1 MDLLGIGMAEVKG
14 KLNPSEGPERSVGPS
29 EKREG
34 ASGYGL
40 REMRNPEVS
49 EKPTR
54 RRFSAEYK
62 MRILK
67 EADACKQPG
76 ELGALLRRE
85 GLYWSA
91 LSTWRR
97 QREEGTLQGLAA
109 KKRGRK
115 GKEREPKTQR
125 EKELER
131 ENRRLS
137 RRLEKVEL
145 MLDIQKKTS
154 ELLGI
159 PLNSE
164 ESDEDN

>member
-14 KLNPSEGPERSVGPS
+14 KTNPSEGPERSVGPS
-29 EKREG
+29 EKG
-34 ASGYGL
+34 KAGL
-40 REMRNPEVS
+40 ESKLDPEVL
-49 EKPTR
+49 EKPKR
-54 RRFSAEYK
+54 RRLSAEYK
-62 MRILK
+62 LQILRQ
-67 EADACKQPG
+67 ADACEQSG

-85 GLYWSA
+85 GLYWSS
-91 LSTWRR
+91 LSIWRR
-97 QREEGTLQGLAA
+97 QREEGTLQGLEV

-131 ENRRLS
+131 ENRRLR

-159 PLNSE
+159 PLSSE
-164 ESDEDN
+164 ESDEEN